1 MDDYTIVG
9 ENNFLDIAE
18 PLNDDNTINAIIE
31 IPTGTVAKWEV
42 TKPDGKLE
50 WTFKNKKPRD
60 VKYLGYPGNYGILPR
75 TILSKDIGGDGDPL
89 DVIILGKAIPR
100 GTLVKA
106 NVIGVLRLK

>member
-1 MDDYTIVG
+1 MLFFRLRCSFKMVMVFIVLVTVTTINSNSESQDIKKLDDYTIVG

-50 WTFKNKKPRD
+50 
-60 VKYLGYPGNYGILPR
+60 
-75 TILSKDIGGDGDPL
+75 
-89 DVIILGKAIPR
+89 
-100 GTLVKA
+100 
-106 NVIGVLRLK
+106 